1 MPMPD
6 LNMCHHEI
14 GGQFTKKRGSS
25 QKILGDF
32 TYNELSNYDLLKSV
46 L

>member
-1 MPMPD
+1 MPD

-14 GGQFTKKRGSS
+14 GGQ
-25 QKILGDF
+25 ILGDF
-32 TYNELSNYDLLKSV
+32 TYNELNNYDLLKSV